1 MRLWMLALLALVFLV
16 GGATILLQT
25 NQAPPVLS
33 PQEPEPTPVQPPA
46 PEPEAVASTQ
56 SLTTQ
61 EFRSL
66 GAEVMSSLPTKE
78 SLKSLKDED
87 AHNVPLPILLAGEKL
102 GAIAEAVSKD
112 PALEAEAVLFYENC
126 AISNQYPDSVRALC
140 FYNYR
145 NLSEKSG
152 RAMKSVPA
160 PIRQLADKLG
170 S

>member
-1 MRLWMLALLALVFLV
+1 MLAMLALVILA
-16 GGATILLQT
+16 GGAAILLQT
-25 NQAPPVLS
+25 NQAPLILS
-33 PQEPEPTPVQPPA
+33 TQEPELTPVQPPA
-46 PEPEAVASTQ
+46 IEPEPLLAPKQ
-56 SLTTQ
+56 GLTTE
-61 EFRSL
+61 EFRTL
-66 GAEVMSSLPTKE
+66 GAEVMSSLPTKA
-78 SLKSLKDED
+78 SLKSLKAED

-102 GAIAEAVSKD
+102 GGIAEAVSKD
-112 PALEAEAVLFYENC
+112 PALEAEAMLLYESC
-126 AISNQYPDSVRALC
+126 AVSVQYPDSVRALC